1 MNKIISII
9 LKVFLAPII
18 SILLIKEKRG
28 SLPKGNF
35 ILAPNHQSYIDII
48 VCGYLCVPRK
58 FTFIGQVDKGKGIIG
73 FLRDSI
79 YFLAGVIPLNRKD
92 ENSKKQAFARAV
104 RALKN
109 GYCLVIYPEGKRS
122 KTGEVQEG
130 KWGVAKLFLET
141 NVPIVPLGIIGAI
154 DVMSPNG
161 KIKIKKLIK
170 LNIGKPLFFK
180 EDLKLKNYKDTCI
193 NITNKV
199 MTEIKKLVYE
209 N

>member
-28 SLPKGNF
+28 NLPKGNF